1 MTDQNNNDI
10 TRELR
15 EAERLEAGL
24 TGFFASLQPPAGA
37 AERLLAR
44 FEHGEF
50 HESQLTLDDGP
61 YSFELAA
68 HAQEQETAGSDLL
81 AAGLEEEITD
91 EDELD
96 PETD

>member
-1 MTDQNNNDI
+1 MTDQKNNDI

-37 AERLLAR
+37 SERLMAQL
-44 FEHGEF
+44 GEGF

-61 YSFELAA
+61 YNFELAA
-68 HAQEQETAGSDLL
+68 RAQEQDPAGSDLL
-81 AAGLEEEITD
+81 AAGLEEQVID
-91 EDELD
+91 EDEMD
-96 PETD
+96 PEVD